1 MQLREFVYAPERRQG
16 THAHDYS
23 SISFIVAG
31 ELEEKVGSTVWAGG
45 PGNVIVKP
53 RDVEHEDVYGPAGA
67 RMFTVVSVDDRD
79 DRDDLPGPYR
89 WFFGGAQASLF
100 VRAIRNWREGE
111 PIGEVCTDLIASAH
125 SAGLKAGH
133 SARMR
138 EVAERIATTGVT
150 VSSLAAELSMH
161 PVALARAFR
170 REHGCSLTA
179 YRRRAR
185 VRRAIELLTST
196 RMPLAEIA
204 GESGFSDQ
212 SHLSRI
218 FREELGATPSSFRSL
233 T

>member
-1 MQLREFVYAPERRQG
+1 MQLHELVYAPERRQD
-16 THAHDYS
+16 THAHEYS

-31 ELEEKVGSTVWAGG
+31 ELEEKVGSTRWLGG
-45 PGNVIVKP
+45 AGNVIVKP
-53 RDVEHEDVYGPAGA
+53 RHVEHEDVYGPAGA
-67 RMFTVVSVDDRD
+67 RMFTVIVGDDT
-79 DRDDLPGPYR
+79 PGPYR

-111 PIGEVCTDLIASAH
+111 PIDEVCADLIASAQ
-125 SAGLKAGH
+125 STGLKAVH

-138 EVAERIATTGVT
+138 EVAERIATTDVT
-150 VSSLAAELSMH
+150 VSSLAGELSMH

-218 FREELGATPSSFRSL
+218 FRAELGATPSSFRSL